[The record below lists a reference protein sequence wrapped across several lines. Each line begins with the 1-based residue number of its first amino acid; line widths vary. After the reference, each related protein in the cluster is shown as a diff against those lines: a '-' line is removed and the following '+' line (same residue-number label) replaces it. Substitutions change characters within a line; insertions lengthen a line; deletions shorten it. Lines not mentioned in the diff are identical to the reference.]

1 MSKKNIIDLAQYKKE
16 KEKGKSKHSIPSD
29 NESSSFEEKLLD
41 FIHRP
46 LNEPVS
52 KNELL
57 TIFEETQM
65 DKDLEDDGDI

>member
-1 MSKKNIIDLAQYKKE
+1 MNLCDVKNGYM
-16 KEKGKSKHSIPSD
+16 
-29 NESSSFEEKLLD
+29 
-41 FIHRP
+41 